1 MVHVIY
7 DVTANGGGNRGDECF
22 EILSTIQSTAE
33 SKIAELN
40 KTKETEGNFLEKCRD
55 LDEYLKNYNK
65 DNKDC
70 YEGEFT
76 FIYES
81 VKYTINEE
89 IGKSTNYSKC
99 IEKLKAKKQGQV
111 GEEDATKKSDK
122 EMQDSEV
129 VPPEERSQSI
139 LSSDRG
145 SEETEHSG
153 KDELSD
159 QEQREHQKL
168 DAANQKITLE
178 PSENG
183 TPLHSSGMPNEEE
196 SQNQVDA
203 HGSSGAK
210 DTVASG
216 KSAALNSANNELGD
230 HQRTSSQGGA
240 LAIAN
245 PKEAPSAQ
253 GLDNGELSSAG
264 LAKPDEPASKDVLTV
279 PDGPPP
285 DSQESPLLHRP
296 SCLRA
301 STGTGESSPLS
312 FELITN
318 VQSHTD
324 CPIQQ
329 KGQELEQ
336 KAQQEQSSDH
346 VPALTE
352 LPSSTDHVH
361 PHTGSSSFGTSTDSR
376 GATPPVTNNLEGGT
390 DSGLGSSQENSFTQL
405 PMLQTPEGES
415 DRSSIKMYIIIGV
428 IIFAVILLFILLFKY
443 AWLRG
448 YFSKKKKKKRQMIQE
463 ELDRLMYSP
472 SIFDEKNMYLPY
484 TQLDNLY
491 YENEY
496 EY

>member
-33 SKIAELN
+33 SKIAELD
-40 KTKETEGNFLEKCRD
+40 KTNESEGNFLEKCKD

-99 IEKLKAKKQGQV
+99 IEKLKPKKQDQV
-111 GEEDATKKSDK
+111 GPEDATKKSDK
-122 EMQDSEV
+122 EKQDSEV
-129 VPPEERSQSI
+129 SPPEGRSQSL
-139 LSSDRG
+139 LSSDKR
-145 SEETEHSG
+145 SEETERLG
-153 KDELSD
+153 KHKLPD
-159 QEQREHQKL
+159 QEQTEDQEL
-168 DAANQKITLE
+168 DAANQQITLE

-183 TPLHSSGMPNEEE
+183 IPPHSSGVLNEEE

-203 HGSSGAK
+203 HGSSDAK

-216 KSAALNSANNELGD
+216 KSTAANSASNELGD
-230 HQRTSSQGGA
+230 HQRTSQDGT
-240 LAIAN
+240 LATAD

-253 GLDNGELSSAG
+253 GLDSGELSSAG

-301 STGTGESSPLS
+301 STGTGESPPVCV
-312 FELITN
+312 ELITN

-346 VPALTE
+346 VLALTE

-376 GATPPVTNNLEGGT
+376 GATPLVRNNLEGGT
-390 DSGLGSSQENSFTQL
+390 DSGLGSSQENSFMQL

-491 YENEY
+491 CENEY